1 MLALGIL
8 AALVERSRSGVGQ
21 VVDAS
26 MVDGSALLATPF
38 YGYVQ
43 TGAWSTERGTNIVDS
58 GAPFYDVYETSDGRW
73 LSVAAM
79 EPQFYRAL
87 IELLGLADEELPDQH
102 DRERWPEMKVRFAQ
116 AIGARTRDEWSAA
129 AQGVEACVAPVL
141 SVDELASDEHLRER
155 GTFVE
160 HHELMQPAPAPRFSR
175 TPAALSHRPP
185 LPGEHTEVALGDWGF
200 TAAEIAELAER
211 GAIGRAA
218 ASAVTALRE
227 AR

>member
-1 MLALGIL
+1 
-8 AALVERSRSGVGQ
+8 
-21 VVDAS
+21 
-26 MVDGSALLATPF
+26 
-38 YGYVQ
+38 
-43 TGAWSTERGTNIVDS
+43 
-58 GAPFYDVYETSDGRW
+58 
-73 LSVAAM
+73 
-79 EPQFYRAL
+79 
-87 IELLGLADEELPDQH
+87 
-102 DRERWPEMKVRFAQ
+102 
-116 AIGARTRDEWSAA
+116 
-129 AQGVEACVAPVL
+129 VL

-218 ASAVTALRE
+218 ASAVTPLRE